1 MTVEKS
7 TTLVSFSSNLN
18 RLNIEWMVATIN
30 KEKLLST
37 EKLQAAFSLF
47 DKDGGG
53 TISSE
58 EIKEIL
64 CSGQKIDEKVWEE
77 VIKEVDND
85 GNGEIDFE
93 EFSTMMQKLI
103 TT

>member
-1 MTVEKS
+1 M
-7 TTLVSFSSNLN
+7 
-18 RLNIEWMVATIN
+18 
-30 KEKLLST
+30 
-37 EKLQAAFSLF
+37 AFKLF

-64 CSGQKIDEKVWEE
+64 CGGQNIDEAVWAE

-93 EFSTMMQKLI
+93 EFSEMMTNILLKN
-103 TT
+103 